1 MQALEAALRAGVG
14 AVSFLTRIPV
24 GRRVMLGSEDVARGA
39 ALFPVVGAGLGALVA
54 LVVVGLDAR
63 LSALLA
69 AALAVALE
77 ALLTGAIHLD
87 ALADSADGLDAG
99 SRERA
104 LEIMREPT
112 IGAFGA
118 TALLLDLVVK
128 TAALAAV
135 AAGPRAILAVAAA
148 YALGRT
154 APLALGWVLPYARQE
169 GGSGSVLTGGAG
181 GVSRVV
187 GVGLGVGLGI
197 GLAVA
202 ALGWRGIA
210 VVGAAAVAT
219 AAVGLVARRRLGG
232 VTGDVLGAGAELA
245 TTLALVAAV
254 ASR

>member
-14 AVSFLTRIPV
+14 AVSFLTRMPV
-24 GRRVMLGSEDVARGA
+24 GGRFVLGSGDVARGA
-39 ALFPVVGAGLGALVA
+39 ALFPVVGAGLGALVGV
-54 LVVVGLDAR
+54 VVVGLDAR

-69 AALAVALE
+69 AGLAVSLE

-87 ALADSADGLDAG
+87 ALADSADGLGAG

-154 APLALGWVLPYARQE
+154 APLALGWALPYARQE
-169 GGSGSVLTGGAG
+169 GGSGSILTGGAG
-181 GVSRVV
+181 GVSRAV
-187 GVGLGVGLGI
+187 GVGLGI
-197 GLAVA
+197 GLAMA
-202 ALGWRGIA
+202 ALGLRGIT
-210 VVGAAAVAT
+210 VVAAAAIAT
-219 AAVGLVARRRLGG
+219 AAVGLVARQRLGG
-232 VTGDVLGAGAELA
+232 VTGDVLGAAAELA
-245 TTLALVAAV
+245 TTLALVAAA

>member
-1 MQALEAALRAGVG
+1 MQALETAFRAGAG

-24 GRRVMLGSEDVARGA
+24 GSRLEVEAEDVARGA
-39 ALFPVVGAGLGALVA
+39 VLFPVVGAGLGAVVG

-63 LSALLA
+63 LSAVLA
-69 AALAVALE
+69 AALAVAVE
-77 ALLTGAIHLD
+77 AALTGAIHLD
-87 ALADSADGLDAG
+87 ALADSADGLGAG

-112 IGAFGA
+112 IGAFGT
-118 TALLLDLVVK
+118 TALLLDLAVK

-154 APLALGWVLPYARQE
+154 APPALGWALPYARPE
-169 GGSGSVLTGGAG
+169 GGSGAILTGGAG
-181 GVSRVV
+181 EVSRAL
-187 GVGLGVGLGI
+187 GVGLGVGL
-197 GLAVA
+197 AVA
-202 ALGWRGIA
+202 ALGLRGIA
-210 VVGAAAVAT
+210 LVGAAALGA

-232 VTGDVLGAGAELA
+232 VTGDVLGAAAELA

-254 ASR
+254 ATR

>member
-1 MQALEAALRAGVG
+1 MRRLETTLRAGAG

-24 GRRVMLGSEDVARGA
+24 GSRVVLGPEDVARGA
-39 ALFPVVGAGLGALVA
+39 VLFPLVGAAIGALVGF
-54 LVVVGLDAR
+54 VVVGLDAR
-63 LSALLA
+63 LGALLA
-69 AALAVALE
+69 AVLAVGVE

-87 ALADSADGLDAG
+87 ALADSADGLGAG

-104 LEIMREPT
+104 LEIMREPA

-118 TALLLDLVVK
+118 TALVLDLAAK

-135 AAGPRAILAVAAA
+135 ANGPQAVLAIAAA
-148 YALGRT
+148 FALGRT
-154 APLALGWVLPYARQE
+154 APLALGWALPYARPE

-181 GVSRVV
+181 EVSRAV
-187 GVGLGVGLGI
+187 GVGVGI
-197 GLAVA
+197 GLAFA
-202 ALGWRGIA
+202 ALGLRGLA
-210 VVGAAAVAT
+210 LVAGAALGA

-232 VTGDVLGAGAELA
+232 VTGDVLGASAEIA